1 MALVRHTTEWLIRK
15 NNVPVFCILF
25 IAYSIQYQ
33 LLLSLTNF
41 RKKKRSGKKYHIVG
55 GNAYQSK
62 EDSNDV
68 DWTLNNINSLLI
80 SPAFH
85 TRICIILILRNI
97 NLILVYLWR
106 KYSRRHLTRG
116 TIVLCCHAIFETL
129 PRRKRWVERC
139 YVAFRGIP
147 ATVVHALIPVVIY
160 KIQNL
165 FGKVD

>member
-68 DWTLNNINSLLI
+68 DWTLNKINSLLI

-106 KYSRRHLTRG
+106 KYSRRHLTRVQLFFVVNG
-116 TIVLCCHAIFETL
+116 DLRNASTSKALGRKVLCSFSSCLSYSARIN
-129 PRRKRWVERC
+129 KIRC
-139 YVAFRGIP
+139 WR
-147 ATVVHALIPVVIY
+147 
-160 KIQNL
+160 
-165 FGKVD
+165 FGC